1 MTTAEQSTETMN
13 NRISD
18 LMWKIVFSPRLR
30 RSFCNLSEAHT
41 QKPKP
46 CRYHR
51 NDSYGRCHER
61 LAIGH
66 LGSLFRPNLP
76 YDLFH
81 VLPVLEAAT

>member
-18 LMWKIVFSPRLR
+18 LMWKFVFSPRLR

-46 CRYHR
+46 CRYHS
-51 NDSYGRCHER
+51 NDSRSMGDAMSDSQLVHSDRCSVPTSPM
-61 LAIGH
+61 ICFMYCP
-66 LGSLFRPNLP
+66 S
-76 YDLFH
+76 
-81 VLPVLEAAT
+81 